1 MVLSLVKVMNTAKTQ
16 LPFLGCGS
24 WFASIHHFFLHYL
37 LLPFVLWKEIETV
50 NQKAILFVTLRD
62 AVFSGTRSTECTCN
76 KRLKSLVALT
86 VFTLVRANR
95 IHDSLTWYTYILK
108 GGIWSLRSMVR

>member
-1 MVLSLVKVMNTAKTQ
+1 MLLVLSLVKVMNTAKTQ

-62 AVFSGTRSTECTCN
+62 AVFSGTRSNESTCN

-86 VFTLVRANR
+86 VFTLV
-95 IHDSLTWYTYILK
+95 
-108 GGIWSLRSMVR
+108 